1 MMIPNITSQ
10 FPSLT
15 HTDIK
20 NWVGLSSF
28 QKGMPYFSN
37 GAIYEARRQGQTLKA
52 RCRGSQAAYYQLQA
66 TFGPVGIV
74 SADCSCPV
82 GAGGRCKHVAALLLT
97 WFDSPDSFEE
107 IEDPT
112 TTLEKHSKE
121 ELIAIIRQMIQRE
134 PDLAVLLEM
143 PLPGSKTDEKSLDAQ
158 VIRRQAR
165 HAMRR
170 MDMDEDW
177 EDGGVYE
184 AVADL
189 QQLLDLAGQYLG
201 QASPGNAA
209 IIFHEV
215 AETLL
220 GNEDAIMQEVSG
232 RLGSVIDDCAEG
244 LEECLKTITDSAQ
257 REKILKGLFDIYAWD
272 VDAGGI
278 GIGDGVTDI
287 LLEQATLQERQMI
300 AGWAEAALHGKG
312 DWSRRA
318 MGGLLLELQA
328 DTMDD
333 ESFLEVCRQTGRSKD
348 LVERLLTLTRVD
360 EAVKESQR
368 ASDYELLSL
377 ADLFVQ
383 HDHGPQAET
392 LISKRA
398 KTSQDTRLIE
408 WLKEYAK
415 KRGDLIQAL
424 AFAEKLFWLRPTV
437 EAYVEVRR
445 LAQPQQQWAE
455 LRNKTLESLAQK
467 GQHDLLTEI
476 FLEEGLIDR
485 ALSSLDIAKKSN
497 RYWGGSALQIRV
509 AQAAGE
515 QRPKESIRLYMQM
528 IEPLIAQRGRENYAQ
543 AADYLR
549 SVRDAYL
556 RLGEPHTWQAL
567 IANLREQH
575 RNLPALKDE
584 LNQAGL

>member
-1 MMIPNITSQ
+1 MTSHI
-10 FPSLT
+10 PSLT

-28 QKGMPYFSN
+28 QKGMPYFSS
-37 GAIYEARRQGQTLKA
+37 GAIYEARCQGQTMKG
-52 RCRGSQAAYYQLQA
+52 RCRGSQTAYYQLEV
-66 TFGPVGIV
+66 TFGLASIV

-82 GAGGRCKHVAALLLT
+82 GDGGRCKHVAALLLT
-97 WFDSPDSFEE
+97 WFDSPDSFEK

-112 TTLEKHSKE
+112 ASLEKHSKE

-143 PLPGSKTDEKSLDAQ
+143 PLPGSKTDEKPMDAQ

-170 MDMDEDW
+170 VDLDEDW
-177 EDGGVYE
+177 EGGGVYE

-189 QQLLDLAGQYLG
+189 QPLLDLAGQYLG

-209 IIFHEV
+209 IIFREV
-215 AETLL
+215 TETLL
-220 GNEDAIMQEVSG
+220 GYEDAIMQEESG
-232 RLGSVIDDCAEG
+232 RLGSVIDACAEG
-244 LEECLKTITDSAQ
+244 LEECLKSITDSAQ

-272 VDAGGI
+272 VEAGGI

-287 LLEQATLQERQMI
+287 LLAQATPQERQMI
-300 AGWAEAALHGKG
+300 AGWSEAALQGKG
-312 DWSRRA
+312 DWSRRTI
-318 MGGLLLELQA
+318 GGLLLELQT
-328 DTMDD
+328 DTLDD
-333 ESFLEVCRQTGRSKD
+333 ESFLEICRQTGLFKN
-348 LVERLLTLTRVD
+348 LVERLLTLNRIN
-360 EAVKESQR
+360 EAVTESQR

-392 LISKRA
+392 LIKERA
-398 KTSQDTRLIE
+398 KASQDTRLTV
-408 WLKEYAK
+408 WLKDYAK
-415 KRGDLIQAL
+415 KQGDLVQAL

-437 EAYVEVRR
+437 EAYVEVRQ
-445 LAQPQQQWAE
+445 LAQPQWAE

-476 FLEEGLIDR
+476 FLEEGLIDQ

-509 AQAAGE
+509 ALAASE

-528 IEPLIAQRGRENYAQ
+528 IEHLIAQRGRENYAQ
-543 AADYLR
+543 AAGYLR

-584 LNQAGL
+584 FNRAGL

>member
-1 MMIPNITSQ
+1 MTSQ
-10 FPSLT
+10 IPSLT
-15 HTDIK
+15 HIDIK

-28 QKGMPYFSN
+28 QKGMPYFSS

-52 RCRGSQAAYYQLQA
+52 RCRGSQAAYYQLQV
-66 TFGPVGIV
+66 TFGLEGIV

-82 GAGGRCKHVAALLLT
+82 GAGGRCKHIAALLLT

-112 TTLEKHSKE
+112 ATLEKHSKE

-143 PLPGSKTDEKSLDAQ
+143 PLPGSKTDEKPLDAL

-170 MDMDEDW
+170 VDLEEDW
-177 EDGGVYE
+177 EGGGGVYE

-189 QQLLDLAGQYLG
+189 QPLLDLAGQYLD

-209 IIFHEV
+209 IIFCEV

-220 GNEDAIMQEVSG
+220 GGYEDAIMQEESG

-244 LEECLKTITDSAQ
+244 LRECLKSMTDAAQ
-257 REKILKGLFDIYAWD
+257 RGKILKGLFDIYAWD

-287 LLEQATLQERQMI
+287 LMEQATLQERQMI
-300 AGWAEAALHGKG
+300 AGWAEAALNGKG

-318 MGGLLLELQA
+318 MGGLLIRLQA
-328 DTMDD
+328 DSLDD
-333 ESFLEVCRQTGRSKD
+333 ESFLEICRQTGRLKD
-348 LVERLLTLTRVD
+348 LVERLLILDRIN
-360 EAVKESQR
+360 EAVTESQR

-383 HDHGPQAET
+383 HDHGPLAET
-392 LISKRA
+392 FITERE
-398 KTSQDTRLIE
+398 KTSQDTRLTI

-415 KRGDLIQAL
+415 NQGDLIQAL

-437 EAYVEVRR
+437 EAYMEVRQ
-445 LAQPQQQWAE
+445 LAQIQQQWAE
-455 LRNKTLESLAQK
+455 LRNKTLDSLAKK

-476 FLEEGLIDR
+476 FLEEGLIDQ

-497 RYWGGSALQIRV
+497 RFWGGSALQIRV

-528 IEPLIAQRGRENYAQ
+528 IEPLIAQRGRDNYAQ
-543 AADYLR
+543 AAGYLR
-549 SVRDAYL
+549 SVRDAYQ
-556 RLGEPHTWQAL
+556 RLGELHTWQAL
-567 IANLREQH
+567 IANLRKQH

-584 LNQAGL
+584 FNRAGL

>member
-1 MMIPNITSQ
+1 MTSKI
-10 FPSLT
+10 PSLT
-15 HTDIK
+15 HAEIQ

-28 QKGMPYFSN
+28 QKGMPYFSS
-37 GAIYEARRQGQTLKA
+37 GAIYDARRLGQSLKA
-52 RCRGSQAAYYQLQA
+52 RCCGSQAAYYLLQV
-66 TFGPVGIV
+66 TFGLAGIV
-74 SADCSCPV
+74 SAGCSCPV
-82 GAGGRCKHVAALLLT
+82 GDGGRCKHVAALLLT

-143 PLPGSKTDEKSLDAQ
+143 PLPGRKTDEKPLDAQ

-170 MDMDEDW
+170 VDLEEDW
-177 EDGGVYE
+177 EGAGGVYE

-189 QQLLDLAGQYLG
+189 QPLLDLAGQYLG

-209 IIFHEV
+209 IIFREV

-220 GNEDAIMQEVSG
+220 GYEDAIMTEESS

-244 LEECLKTITDSAQ
+244 LGECLKSMMDAAQ
-257 REKILKGLFDIYAWD
+257 REKIQKGLFDIYAWD
-272 VDAGGI
+272 VEAGGI
-278 GIGDGVTDI
+278 GIGDGVMDI
-287 LLEQATLQERQMI
+287 LLEQATPQERQMI
-300 AGWAEAALHGKG
+300 AGWAKATLHGKG

-318 MGGLLLELQA
+318 MGGLILELQA
-328 DTMDD
+328 DSMDD
-333 ESFLEVCRQTGRSKD
+333 ESFLEVCRQTGRLKD
-348 LVERLLTLTRVD
+348 LVERLLTLKRIN
-360 EAVKESQR
+360 EAVSESQR
-368 ASDYELLSL
+368 ASDYDLLSL

-383 HDHGPQAET
+383 HGHGSLAET
-392 LISKRA
+392 FIKERT

-415 KRGDLIQAL
+415 KQGDLAQAL
-424 AFAEKLFWLRPTV
+424 GFAEKLFWLRPTV
-437 EAYVEVRR
+437 EAYVEVRQ
-445 LAQPQQQWAE
+445 LAQTQQQWAE

-467 GQHDLLTEI
+467 GKHDILTEI
-476 FLEEGLIDR
+476 FLEEGQIDQ

-497 RYWGGSALQIRV
+497 RYWGGSALQLRV

-515 QRPKESIRLYMQM
+515 QRPKESIRLYMQL

-543 AADYLR
+543 AARHLR
-549 SVRDAYL
+549 SVRDTYL

-567 IANLREQH
+567 IAHLREQH

-584 LNQAGL
+584 LNRAKL